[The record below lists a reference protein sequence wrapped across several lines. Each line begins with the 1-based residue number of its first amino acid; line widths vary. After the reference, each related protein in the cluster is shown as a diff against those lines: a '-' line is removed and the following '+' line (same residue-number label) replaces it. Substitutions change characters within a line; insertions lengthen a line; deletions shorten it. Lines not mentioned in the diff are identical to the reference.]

1 MGASKY
7 NDIPMTVIDT
17 RKKFVH
23 KAIIQENPI
32 PTPKERD
39 VNIGPLLGELF
50 NQMVLVLQ
58 KTALTV
64 KQRMADLTEQ
74 FPKLKT
80 FPWLKIG
87 ILVLTAFVLLKK
99 DMKFN
104 IALKAPLAGIS
115 DDFDQQNSST
125 AVAQTVAYRPG
136 ASTNGNAYAP
146 VGAADLH
153 DKRTRDFIRE
163 YAPLAIEDMH
173 KSGVPASIK
182 IAQALVESR
191 AGTSKLAVNN
201 NNFFGIKCFSKNCRK
216 GHCTNA
222 TDDHHKD
229 FFRKY
234 TSPKGSWTHHS
245 QILTAG
251 RYKKLKSYG
260 KNYKKWATGLKKAG
274 YATDKN
280 YDKKLISV
288 IKKYQ
293 LDKLDR
299 R

>member
-7 NDIPMTVIDT
+7 NDIPMTVVDT
-17 RKKFVH
+17 RKKYVH
-23 KAIIQENPI
+23 KAIIQENPV
-32 PTPKERD
+32 PTPPERE
-39 VNIGPLLGELF
+39 VSFGPLLGLF
-50 NQMVLVLQ
+50 FDQMLLVLQ
-58 KTALTV
+58 KTALTI
-64 KQRMADLTEQ
+64 KQQFTDLTEQ

-87 ILVLTAFVLLKK
+87 ILALTAFVLLKK

-104 IALKAPLAGIS
+104 IALKAPLSTVS
-115 DDFDQQNSST
+115 DDFDHPPSNV
-125 AVAQTVAYRPG
+125 AVAQTVAYRPES
-136 ASTNGNAYAP
+136 STKGNAYAP

-153 DKRTRDFIRE
+153 EQRSRDFIRE
-163 YAPLAIEDMH
+163 FAPLAIQDMH
-173 KSGVPASIK
+173 KFGVPASIK

-201 NNFFGIKCFSKNCRK
+201 NNFFGIKCFSKNCKK

-234 TSPKGSWTHHS
+234 TSPNGSWTHHS

-260 KNYKKWATGLKKAG
+260 KDYKKWAVGLRKAG
-274 YATDKN
+274 YATDKK
-280 YDKKLISV
+280 YDKKLIAV

>member
-7 NDIPMTVIDT
+7 NNIPMTVVDT
-17 RKKFVH
+17 RKKYVQR
-23 KAIIQENPI
+23 AIIQENPI
-32 PTPKERD
+32 PTPQEREESL
-39 VNIGPLLGELF
+39 GPLLELLF
-50 NQMVLVLQ
+50 NQMVLVLH
-58 KTALTV
+58 KTALTI
-64 KQRMADLTEQ
+64 KQRASDLTDQ

-87 ILVLTAFVLLKK
+87 ILALAAFVLLKK

-104 IALKAPLAGIS
+104 IALKAPLSTVS
-115 DDFDQQNSST
+115 DDNDQQNLGK

-136 ASTNGNAYAP
+136 SSTNGNPYAP
-146 VGAADLH
+146 VGAADLR
-153 DKRTRDFIRE
+153 DKRTHDFIRE

-201 NNFFGIKCFSKNCRK
+201 NNLFGIKCFSKNCKK

-234 TSPKGSWTHHS
+234 TSAKGSWTHHS

-260 KNYKKWATGLKKAG
+260 RDYKKWAVGLRKAG

-293 LDKLDR
+293 LDKLDKR
-299 R
+299 

>member
-7 NDIPMTVIDT
+7 NNIPMTVTDT
-17 RKKFVH
+17 RKRFVQ

-32 PTPKERD
+32 PTPKEHEASF
-39 VNIGPLLGELF
+39 GPLLELLL
-50 NQMVLVLQ
+50 NQILLGLQ
-58 KTALTV
+58 KTALFI
-64 KQRMADLTEQ
+64 KQRFADLTKP
-74 FPKLKT
+74 FPQLKT
-80 FPWLKIG
+80 LPWLKIG
-87 ILVLTAFVLLKK
+87 ILVLAAFVLLKK

-104 IALKAPLAGIS
+104 IALNAPFS
-115 DDFDQQNSST
+115 NVTDDYKDQHPSS

-146 VGAADLH
+146 VGVADLH
-153 DKRTRDFIRE
+153 EQRSRDFIRE

-191 AGTSKLAVNN
+191 AGSSKLAVNN
-201 NNFFGIKCFSKNCRK
+201 NNFFGIKCFSKNCKK

-222 TDDHHKD
+222 ADDHHKD

-251 RYKKLKSYG
+251 RYKQLKGYG
-260 KNYKKWATGLKKAG
+260 KDYKKWAVGLRKAG
-274 YATDKN
+274 YATDKR
-280 YDKKLISV
+280 YDKKLIAV